1 MTTVKDI
8 YDFIDS
14 FAPFATAMDFDNS
27 GILAGDRNAPVNT
40 AVAALDIT
48 PAVIEE
54 AVETKAQLIISHHP
68 IIFQPLRTLPYDSP
82 AALLIKNGLSALC
95 AHTNLD
101 LSTKGVN
108 VCLANALALQ
118 DVRLI
123 ENECIAVGTLSKT
136 IDAKSF
142 ALYVRKSL
150 SCNGVRFIGLRK
162 AIKTVAVSSGAGGD
176 SLYRCKELHADALVT
191 GEIKHHQLLDAYRM
205 NVAVVDAG
213 HFCTENVVIKPLVQM
228 LQKKFRSVNFI
239 ESKHCTDAVEY
250 V

>member
-101 LSTKGVN
+101 LSPKGVN
-108 VCLANALALQ
+108 VCLANALSLQ

-123 ENECIAVGTLSKT
+123 ENECIATGALSKEM
-136 IDAKSF
+136 DAKGF
-142 ALYVRKSL
+142 ALHVRKSL
-150 SCNGVRFIGLRK
+150 SCNGVRFIGLDK

-205 NVAVVDAG
+205 DVAVVDAG

-228 LQKKFRSVNFI
+228 LQKKFPSVKFI